1 MYYIQVNFR
10 APKPQHFDKSCFDK
24 SDLQNQISFSPLM
37 RSLFLPGFHTD
48 PPVSP
53 RPPVMAAVPPVNF
66 VGLGDQGRP
75 RDLHAG

>member
-1 MYYIQVNFR
+1 MLQQIMIYKIRSQNRHQATNQQVLR
-10 APKPQHFDKSCFDK
+10 G
-24 SDLQNQISFSPLM
+24 
-37 RSLFLPGFHTD
+37 SLFQPNPGFPKN

-75 RDLHAG
+75 RDLSACVR